1 MEYQVDLFYI
11 AAKHQYT
18 IFLKF
23 KQIFV
28 YYAEIDNIQQ
38 NFIDRFAF
46 VC

>member
-11 AAKHQYT
+11 ATKQQYT

-23 KQIFV
+23 KKIFV
-28 YYAEIDNIQQ
+28 YYAEIDDIQQ
-38 NFIDRFAF
+38 NFIDQSVF

>member
-28 YYAEIDNIQQ
+28 YYAEIDDIQQ
-38 NFIDRFAF
+38 NLIDQSVFM
-46 VC
+46 C

>member
-28 YYAEIDNIQQ
+28 YYAEIDDIQQ
-38 NFIDRFAF
+38 NFIDQSVF

>member
-28 YYAEIDNIQQ
+28 YYAEIDDIQQ
-38 NFIDRFAF
+38 NFIDHSVF